1 MENAMSHTEVAEI
14 NTGMAGKSLLAAGR
28 NLWLAGL
35 GAVAGTVD
43 TDRESRALFDRLVE
57 KGRPVE
63 ERRRETVEGWSER
76 TGETFRELGQLVR
89 DTVEYES
96 KGLLKRF
103 GIATRDDFKMLSSRL
118 DVLARNVDEMVAR
131 WKVERAKP
139 MPVEAPAEII
149 LTTATGTPIAK
160 EA

>member
-1 MENAMSHTEVAEI
+1 MSQAEI
-14 NTGMAGKSLLAAGR
+14 NTGMPGKGLLAAGR
-28 NLWLAGL
+28 SLWLAGL
-35 GAVAGTVD
+35 GAVAKTAD
-43 TDRESRALFDRLVE
+43 ADRESRVLFDRLVE

-63 ERRRETVEGWSER
+63 ERGRETVEGWSER

-103 GIATRDDFKMLSSRL
+103 GIATRDDFKVLSNRL
-118 DVLARNVDEMVAR
+118 DILARNVDEMVAR
-131 WKVERAKP
+131 WQVERAEAMSP
-139 MPVEAPAEII
+139 AAPAEII

>member
-1 MENAMSHTEVAEI
+1 MSQI
-14 NTGMAGKSLLAAGR
+14 QGFDTGTASNIGHDLRTAGR

-35 GAVAGTVD
+35 GAVARTVD
-43 TDRESRALFDRLVE
+43 ADRASRVQFDRLVE

-63 ERRRETVEGWSER
+63 ERGRETVDGWRER
-76 TGETFRELGQLVR
+76 TGETVREFGQLVR

-103 GIATRDDFKMLSSRL
+103 GIATRDDFKVLSNRL
-118 DVLARNVDEMVAR
+118 DVLARNVDELVAR
-131 WKVERAKP
+131 WKIERAETMSP
-139 MPVEAPAEII
+139 AVPAEII